1 MELNYVGEFTF
12 AITWIVLSS
21 ELNKKVDGG
30 WKFEN

>member
-1 MELNYVGEFTF
+1 MELNYVGESTF

-21 ELNKKVDGG
+21 ESNKKVEWG